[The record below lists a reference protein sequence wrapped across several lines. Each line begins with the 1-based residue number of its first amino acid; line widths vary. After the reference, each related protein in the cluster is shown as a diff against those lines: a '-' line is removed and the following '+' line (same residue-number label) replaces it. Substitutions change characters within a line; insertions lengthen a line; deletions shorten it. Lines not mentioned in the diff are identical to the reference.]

1 VQQIIDSTG
10 VTEVHTSARIRLP
23 STTLFRNEKMPEDFD
38 IDYVDVEEI
47 KRIKQ
52 IIQ

>member
-1 VQQIIDSTG
+1 VQHIIDSTG
-10 VTEVHTSARIRLP
+10 VSEVHTSARIRVP

-38 IDYVDVEEI
+38 NDFVDVEEI